1 MRALKGNVTRTG
13 YRRDSKDKFNDF
25 NVIPSNK
32 ISMKGVD
39 HDVIGVSDKGDVKH
53 MKPGGEYKFSG
64 KTVTEFPV
72 YQGSGRN
79 SLPVR
84 FSNTTMY
91 PTDEDAYN
99 AFYESKEFKAMSA
112 EADKDPIYEVT
123 TTEVSIDKPF
133 NVAEEASKAG
143 MDTTAFVRALAG
155 VESGLNYRAQNPTSS
170 AVGGHQFLWNLLKD
184 DPMVAGMTKEQ
195 YMMDEDLQD
204 KVMRKALTEP
214 VAGGN
219 AYLRDIADVRAEYAP
234 QIPGFNDMYSDLDLL
249 LMRHLKGRQGS
260 RQYLGNT
267 IRDGRPE
274 NLKGKNL
281 TFPDYQD
288 KFYGYYNQ

>member
-53 MKPGGEYKFSG
+53 MKPGGEYRFSG

-84 FSNTTMY
+84 FRNTTMY

-112 EADKDPIYEVT
+112 EADKDPIYEVS
-123 TTEVSIDKPF
+123 TTEVSIGQPI
-133 NVAEEASKAG
+133 NVAEEAYKAG

-195 YMMDEDLQD
+195 YMMDEDLQN

-219 AYLRDIADVRAEYAP
+219 AYLKDVADVRAEYSP
-234 QIPGFNDMYSDLDLL
+234 QIPGFNDMYSDMDLL

-281 TFPDYQD
+281 TFPDYQE